1 MLLGRQSNH
10 GHEGR
15 GCLEHVVTGHVLWG
29 GADGDW
35 RVEHLQTNLGP
46 LAERVQVDTP
56 VNQRLGEITTAGLE
70 GVGADRHGS
79 GDFVRLQKLDK
90 LSQQEKSR

>member
-1 MLLGRQSNH
+1 MA
-10 GHEGR
+10 
-15 GCLEHVVTGHVLWG
+15 GHVLWG
-29 GADGDW
+29 GADGD
-35 RVEHLQTNLGP
+35 RGVKHLQTNLGP
-46 LAERVQVDTP
+46 LAEGIQIDTP